1 MSKVSPL
8 ILITGVV
15 IFELVGD
22 IFLKKW
28 AIHDWGLVGFGI
40 GAITYICATLLW
52 ATSLQTETLAK
63 AGIIYGV
70 ISLIVGV
77 AAGIFLFHERLTPV
91 NWLGFILAVISIV
104 LIEL

>member
-1 MSKVSPL
+1 MQKVLPL

-15 IFELVGD
+15 LFELIGD

-28 AIHDWGLVGFGI
+28 AIHDLGLIGFGI
-40 GAITYICATLLW
+40 GAITYLCATLLW
-52 ATSLQTETLAK
+52 ATSLQSESLAK

-70 ISLIVGV
+70 ISLLVGV
-77 AAGIFLFHERLTPV
+77 IAGLVLFHEKLSSI
-91 NWLGFILAVISIV
+91 NWLGFILALISIV